1 MKGPSA
7 PVMARLAEPAR
18 ILVAV
23 PTLNEEAHI
32 ARTLA
37 TLLENAPQMRKV
49 LIVVADGGSSD
60 RTVEIVE
67 KIAREHSN
75 IRLVHNPD
83 RLQSAAINLVVAQC
97 AEPQHNI
104 LVRVDAHSRYR
115 PGYVLQVAE
124 SLIEHDVAALAT
136 VMDSIGETC
145 FQKGVAWAMETKAG
159 SGGSGHRGG
168 TRSGYVEHGH
178 HAGFDLGMFRKVGGY
193 NPNFVANEDAELDHR
208 IGLAGGRIWLDAGIR
223 IDYLVRPTL
232 GKLGRQYWRY
242 GRGRAQNLRAHGM
255 RLRLRQMLPP
265 AVAAGSVLALLVAP
279 LAPAALLLP
288 GLYFVALA
296 ALTFQALLRHR
307 SFCALWVGPA
317 LLWMHMGWGFGFL
330 FERLGLFRRLT

>member
-1 MKGPSA
+1 MKAQPA
-7 PVMARLAEPAR
+7 PVMARLAGPAR

-37 TLLENAPQMRKV
+37 ALLENAPQMREV
-49 LIVVADGGSSD
+49 RIVVADGGSSD

-67 KIAREHSN
+67 DMAREHRN
-75 IRLVHNPD
+75 IRLIHNPD

-97 AEPQHNI
+97 AEPQHDI

-115 PGYVLQVAE
+115 PGYVLQVAD
-124 SLIEHDVAALAT
+124 SLIEHDAAALAT
-136 VMDSIGETC
+136 VMDSVGESC

-159 SGGSGHRGG
+159 TGGSGHRGG

-178 HAGFDLGMFRKVGGY
+178 HAGFDLAVFREVGGY
-193 NPNFVANEDAELDHR
+193 NPRFVANEDAELDHR

-223 IDYLVRPTL
+223 LDYVVRPTL

-265 AVAAGSVLALLVAP
+265 AVAAGSVLALLAAP
-279 LAPAALLLP
+279 FAPAVLLLP
-288 GLYFVALA
+288 GLYLAALA
-296 ALTFQALLRHR
+296 AITLQALLRRR
-307 SFCALWVGPA
+307 SVCALWVGPA

-330 FERLGLFRRLT
+330 FERFGLLRRQA